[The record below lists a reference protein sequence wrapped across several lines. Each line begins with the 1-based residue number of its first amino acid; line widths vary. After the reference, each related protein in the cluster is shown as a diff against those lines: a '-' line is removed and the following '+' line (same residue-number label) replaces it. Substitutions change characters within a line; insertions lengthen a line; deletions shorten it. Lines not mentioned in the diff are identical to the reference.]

1 MAAALALLLV
11 SAAMALSAPAAD
23 NWVSEYPRVATQAE
37 RDCAKAADESCRR
50 ELLRMLKLVDGRPDI
65 AYRLAKLEATLGH
78 HDASLTSLEVYARS
92 GLDLGDPAQEHAFES
107 LRSDAR
113 FQRLVTT
120 YRTWLAP
127 VGAHQLVA
135 TTPERDLI
143 AEDLAVDTCDGSRY
157 VSSVRA
163 AKVLRLDP
171 GGGWSDFLM
180 PTDLAAWGLYALAV
194 DSARDRLWI
203 SSVAG
208 AVSPPYRAADRGRS
222 AVLRVNLRSR
232 AVERRYELA
241 DGREHALGDMALSAD
256 GAVYV
261 SDGLDGGMYRIGPD
275 AHAQLSPL
283 VPSGLLRSPQTPVPL
298 PGGTRLLV
306 PDYSRGI
313 AIVDLARPG
322 TVAWLAHD
330 PALAAYGID
339 GLYLRGKDLIA
350 VQNGT
355 VPERLLLLRLNA
367 DFTRIT
373 GWSVLLARAPALGD
387 PTHGAVAGGHFQ
399 FIANSGWDRV
409 DEQGRIDATATA
421 DNPAIWS
428 IELPD

>member
-1 MAAALALLLV
+1 
-11 SAAMALSAPAAD
+11 
-23 NWVSEYPRVATQAE
+23 
-37 RDCAKAADESCRR
+37 
-50 ELLRMLKLVDGRPDI
+50 
-65 AYRLAKLEATLGH
+65 
-78 HDASLTSLEVYARS
+78 
-92 GLDLGDPAQEHAFES
+92 
-107 LRSDAR
+107 
-113 FQRLVTT
+113 
-120 YRTWLAP
+120 
-127 VGAHQLVA
+127 
-135 TTPERDLI
+135 
-143 AEDLAVDTCDGSRY
+143 
-157 VSSVRA
+157 
-163 AKVLRLDP
+163 
-171 GGGWSDFLM
+171 
-180 PTDLAAWGLYALAV
+180 
-194 DSARDRLWI
+194 
-203 SSVAG
+203 
-208 AVSPPYRAADRGRS
+208 
-222 AVLRVNLRSR
+222 
-232 AVERRYELA
+232 
-241 DGREHALGDMALSAD
+241 
-256 GAVYV
+256 
-261 SDGLDGGMYRIGPD
+261 MYRIGPD

-387 PTHGAVAGGHFQ
+387 PTHGVVAGGHFQ

-409 DEQGRIDATATA
+409 DEQGHIDATATA